1 MKTKYFILLILL
13 LFLIF
18 YSYQDQSNIN
28 ESNFNYIVNKSN
40 IICYNKSIDKN
51 EIKDFIENYDDKVNQ
66 FYVNTGLTTKRIE
79 LEPMIIILCA
89 NSFKEWEKEKICKEE
104 IKKEFKDYNT
114 NILNQMVYT
123 KELDECPALFYPHF
137 DTKPLLPIIVLK
149 SYDYNIIKY
158 FNLIVEYNHHL
169 IMNNYYYRHIDKY
182 KDIYNDFIFQ
192 YYINEGITN
201 YLISYFNTITYYEY
215 IDKFKEFL
223 KNDKMMLNDEDAK
236 IMLNLY
242 KDKLFFNKNYI
253 FFKYQNIINENYFKG
268 NDEYIFELSKQAK
281 YIVFFNAYLHYTR
294 GTEKFY
300 QYLKYLYNEYY
311 NTKEEIFLNCFKIKF
326 IDFLKEIDEYVL
338 HN

>member
-13 LFLIF
+13 FFLFF
-18 YSYQDQSNIN
+18 YSYQNQSNIN

-51 EIKDFIENYDDKVNQ
+51 EIKDFIENYDNKVNQ

-79 LEPMIIILCA
+79 LEPMIIILCV
-89 NSFKEWEKEKICKEE
+89 NSFKEWEKEKICKEK

-114 NILNQMVYT
+114 VIADIIKNDEKDKNI
-123 KELDECPALFYPHF
+123 PAYYYSHDYRYYIPV
-137 DTKPLLPIIVLK
+137 IIIK
-149 SYDYNIIKY
+149 NYDYNILKY
-158 FNLIVEYNHHL
+158 FYLIIEYSHHL
-169 IMNNYYYRHIDKY
+169 IRTNYYYRHIDSY
-182 KDIYNDFIFQ
+182 QEIFNDYVFQ
-192 YYINEGITN
+192 YYLNEGIT
-201 YLISYFNTITYYEY
+201 IYFGTYFDTITYYEY
-215 IDKFKEFL
+215 IDKFNEFL
-223 KNDKMMLNDEDAK
+223 KNDKMILNDEDAK

-268 NDEYIFELSKQAK
+268 NDEDPFELSKQAK

-311 NTKEEIFLNCFKIKF
+311 NTKDEIFLNCFNIKF